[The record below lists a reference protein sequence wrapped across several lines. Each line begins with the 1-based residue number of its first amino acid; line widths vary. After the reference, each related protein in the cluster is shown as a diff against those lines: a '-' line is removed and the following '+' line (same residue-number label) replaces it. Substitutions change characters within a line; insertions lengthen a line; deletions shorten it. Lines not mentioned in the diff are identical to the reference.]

1 MWRGFSHLL
10 KKDFRLMVSGKF
22 FLLAL
27 LSLFLYSCYI
37 NFVFV
42 NLDQEMYPV
51 YLYDPQ
57 NKLPVNREYVARL
70 DSREA
75 LEAACG
81 DQYSVGI
88 DFSRDVPEVYLL
100 SCGRET
106 IDHYRMTWGE
116 AVLHGNVDGHADRI
130 GPYNKEMKNRREI
143 TAEFL
148 FFELSAVGFLG
159 LASMLF

>member
-57 NKLPVNREYVARL
+57 DKLPVNREYVTKL

-75 LEAACG
+75 LEAACK

-88 DFSRDVPEVYLL
+88 DFSRDAPEVYLL

-116 AVLHGNVDGHADRI
+116 AILHGNADGHADRI

-159 LASMLF
+159 LASML

>member
-1 MWRGFSHLL
+1 
-10 KKDFRLMVSGKF
+10 MVSGKF

-57 NKLPVNREYVARL
+57 DKLPVNREYVTKL

-75 LEAACG
+75 LEAACK
-81 DQYSVGI
+81 DQYSVGTQMHLFCLFI
-88 DFSRDVPEVYLL
+88 LTNLVLIL
-100 SCGRET
+100 S
-106 IDHYRMTWGE
+106 IH
-116 AVLHGNVDGHADRI
+116 LFL
-130 GPYNKEMKNRREI
+130 NRC
-143 TAEFL
+143 
-148 FFELSAVGFLG
+148 SSG
-159 LASMLF
+159 L

>member
-106 IDHYRMTWGE
+106 IDH
-116 AVLHGNVDGHADRI
+116 
-130 GPYNKEMKNRREI
+130 
-143 TAEFL
+143 
-148 FFELSAVGFLG
+148 
-159 LASMLF
+159 